1 MKKKKGTKN
10 KKASTQDEA
19 GLATG
24 GVSLPTRRG
33 IGTSRWGNRLW
44 GGLLLLLLFLMLK
57 LIRTIYKTEKDH
69 LFRSLVVQAKM
80 TFKLTTHSVGHSH
93 IHLYMLMTLFFIHL
107 ALLSAPAYPCYKLAL
122 QTSNIF

>member
-57 LIRTIYKTEKDH
+57 LIRTIIIC
-69 LFRSLVVQAKM
+69 LLLAILLSSLVPHQGSPRVVEGGQLRLGVLGKEDGLLAPSQWSRG
-80 TFKLTTHSVGHSH
+80 LT
-93 IHLYMLMTLFFIHL
+93 
-107 ALLSAPAYPCYKLAL
+107 A
-122 QTSNIF
+122 